1 MKVPAE
7 LAAQLVCG
15 ERRVHG
21 EFADGARKAGRSARR
36 ELFDRDV
43 HAGRLQL
50 APQIIDF
57 VPAAKERID
66 IAAALYDNLCN
77 GGDRCGFDHE
87 RTRLLRVEQTLFY
100 DCRFIDLAVQG
111 FTLPH
116 GVRNVDVLRPE
127 AVEGGE
133 FNVFVA
139 HDRHPAVELE
149 GRQQGFAF
157 EDRLFRYVDAQ
168 QQIVFGNLSL
178 GFLLDTFIRRV

>member
-1 MKVPAE
+1 M
-7 LAAQLVCG
+7 
-15 ERRVHG
+15 
-21 EFADGARKAGRSARR
+21 
-36 ELFDRDV
+36 
-43 HAGRLQL
+43 
-50 APQIIDF
+50 
-57 VPAAKERID
+57 PAAKERID